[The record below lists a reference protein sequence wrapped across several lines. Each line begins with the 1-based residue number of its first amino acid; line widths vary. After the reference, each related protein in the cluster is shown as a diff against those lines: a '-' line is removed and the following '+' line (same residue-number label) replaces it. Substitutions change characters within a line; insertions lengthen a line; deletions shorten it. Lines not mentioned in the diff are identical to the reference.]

1 MAGAT
6 ADPHPHSAAV
16 RRRARHVWLLALWRR
31 KGVRSGLRLSLLA
44 AYSIT
49 FMWGAYLEW
58 EGATQTVVWLLGA
71 VLWIAV
77 LALYLRE
84 IATAANRRRYLA
96 RHLSLPL
103 LLVAPALLWFTWF
116 PLGAF
121 LVVVVAY
128 VLELRNH
135 SAGDGF
141 LFSFGLVV
149 FIGIFAGLSM
159 VEIENDNPDSSLKS
173 PSDALF
179 WSFASLLKI
188 NYGKA
193 MSPET
198 HDGRIL
204 ATVVGVCAILGAS
217 LFTAQIVS
225 WVVGGQKDQ
234 VEADEADEAEE
245 AGAEAGDATP
255 ADVQAQLAAI
265 RAELAALR
273 ETIAA
278 GLPGSAGDDGPRVQ

>member
-1 MAGAT
+1 M
-6 ADPHPHSAAV
+6 
-16 RRRARHVWLLALWRR
+16 
-31 KGVRSGLRLSLLA
+31 RLSLLA
-44 AYSIT
+44 GYSIV

-58 EGATQTVVWLLGA
+58 EGATQTVVWVLGA
-71 VLWIAV
+71 LLWIAV
-77 LALYLRE
+77 LALYVRE
-84 IATAANRRRYLA
+84 IVTAANRRQYLA

-103 LLVAPALLWFTWF
+103 LLVAPALLWLTWF

-141 LFSFGLVV
+141 LFSFGLVAFV
-149 FIGIFAGLSM
+149 GVFAGLSM
-159 VEIENDNPDSSLKS
+159 VEVENDHPDSSLKS

-193 MSPET
+193 LSPET
-198 HDGRIL
+198 QDGRIL

-217 LFTAQIVS
+217 LFTAQVVS
-225 WVVGGQKDQ
+225 WVVGAQKEKEEQ
-234 VEADEADEAEE
+234 ERDEAAAAEA
-245 AGAEAGDATP
+245 AEAGEAEPDA
-255 ADVQAQLAAI
+255 DIGIQLSAI
-265 RAELAALR
+265 RAELAAIRAVL
-273 ETIAA
+273 AN
-278 GLPGSAGDDGPRVQ
+278 GSAGSSDGPPPQVQ